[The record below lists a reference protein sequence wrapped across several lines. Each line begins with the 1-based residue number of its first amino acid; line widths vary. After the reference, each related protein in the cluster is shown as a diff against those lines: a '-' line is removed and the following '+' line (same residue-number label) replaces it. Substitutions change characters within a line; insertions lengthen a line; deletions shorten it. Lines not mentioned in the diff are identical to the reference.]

1 MSTRAAHAKTSRLA
15 SGRPELKVLRR
26 RGRSLIKRSASRR
39 SAPWLIV
46 GVITVAAIVAG
57 VLLEQVILAQSA
69 FKLEAIN
76 KRVVAAESLQE
87 ELLAEMA
94 KLESPGR
101 IERYARTRL
110 GMTDP
115 TSVEYIVAR
124 VPIRTDNRL
133 ANAVKASELPLPG
146 SASASQPLG
155 ARP

>member
-1 MSTRAAHAKTSRLA
+1 M
-15 SGRPELKVLRR
+15 
-26 RGRSLIKRSASRR
+26 IKRSGSRR
-39 SAPWLIV
+39 SAPWMIV
-46 GVITVAAIVAG
+46 GVITVVAIVAG

-76 KRVVAAESLQE
+76 KRLSAAESRQE

-94 KLESPGR
+94 QLESPGR

-124 VPIRTDNRL
+124 VRTGKENRL
-133 ANAVKASELPLPG
+133 ADALESGSIPLPG
-146 SASASQPLG
+146 AASASEALEGTP
-155 ARP
+155 